1 MMVMAAAAVVASAVN
16 LAIPHSNAMLLFLAL
31 CFFQGIGLS
40 IISTLG
46 NIVL

>member
-1 MMVMAAAAVVASAVN
+1 VKIMASAAVVASGVN
-16 LAIPHSNAMLLFLAL
+16 LAIPHSNALLLFLVL
-31 CFFQGIGLS
+31 CFLQGIGLS